1 MKVMSTLYEH
11 PKICDSRKRR
21 CFGRTP
27 TTDRPLQAILARGKV
42 SPFIAVVAAD
52 LRSQA
57 SPTWSLESHG
67 WAYAYNSSTNVAR
80 LASSG

>member
-1 MKVMSTLYEH
+1 MKVLSTLYEH

-21 CFGRTP
+21 CFARTP

-42 SPFIAVVAAD
+42 RPFIAVLAAD

-57 SPTWSLESHG
+57 SPPWSLEPHG
-67 WAYAYNSSTNVAR
+67 PTYAYNSSTNVAR